1 MKGPKMIKDLAHLFY
16 KERLKEL
23 VLFSLEKS
31 LGGSYQCVYIPEGKV
46 QRR

>member
-1 MKGPKMIKDLAHLFY
+1 MKGTKMIKDLAHLY

-23 VLFSLEKS
+23 VLFSFEKS
-31 LGGSYQCVYIPEGKV
+31 LGGSYQCLYIPEGKE